1 MEKEFI
7 THEPQSED
15 AWTCICKNT
24 PSDDGFYP
32 CNFQGEE
39 VEPTA
44 ERWASGC
51 GLQVAMF
58 ATSADASS
66 NMTRWKLLGAASNM
80 KRLNFFLSDK
90 QIVALTS
97 IAEQTGIS
105 LSEVI
110 RRAIDQFIKI
120 HDTI

>member
-1 MEKEFI
+1 
-7 THEPQSED
+7 
-15 AWTCICKNT
+15 
-24 PSDDGFYP
+24 
-32 CNFQGEE
+32 
-39 VEPTA
+39 
-44 ERWASGC
+44 
-51 GLQVAMF
+51 
-58 ATSADASS
+58 
-66 NMTRWKLLGAASNM
+66 MTRWKLLGAASNM